1 MFGGTTTTLK
11 MVPRMTQET
20 LVNRTLAIP
29 GPSPATARM
38 IRNALCVAALGAMAL
53 TLSHD
58 VARAQV
64 AAVVNGEPITQLDIQ
79 HRTRLMQISG
89 QKAISQKEV
98 LDELIDDKLKVHL
111 ARRYMG
117 EVPRREIDSQLTTM
131 ARRSGMNLEQ
141 FGKSLAS
148 AGISIDALRAR
159 IHADFMWTQIIR
171 GKFKSSLQIG
181 EKEVAVKMQGNTK
194 GDGSTG
200 FDYSLRP
207 ILFLVPRGASPAV
220 YEARKREAESL
231 RSRFTNCNEGLRLA
245 MTLPDVAV
253 RETITRQSVDFA
265 QAQRDLLNN
274 TPVGRLTPPDQ
285 TAQGIEVFAICNKRP
300 VVGGDSPRERE
311 VRDTMFQE
319 RYQALSKKYL
329 KELRAQA
336 LIEIRQ

>member
-1 MFGGTTTTLK
+1 MAPL
-11 MVPRMTQET
+11 MMQRN
-20 LVNRTLAIP
+20 LVTPI
-29 GPSPATARM
+29 PSPAIART
-38 IRNALCVAALGAMAL
+38 IRTALCAAALGAVAL
-53 TLSHD
+53 IAGQD
-58 VARAQV
+58 GARAQV

-79 HRTRLMQISG
+79 HRTRLMQLSG
-89 QKAISQKEV
+89 QKAVSPKEV
-98 LDELIDDKLKVHL
+98 LDDLIDDKLKVHL
-111 ARRYMG
+111 AKRFIG
-117 EVPRREIDSQLTTM
+117 EVPKREIDSNIAAM
-131 ARRSGMNLEQ
+131 ARRSGMSSDQ
-141 FGKSLAS
+141 FTKALSG
-148 AGISIDALRAR
+148 AGISVDALRAR

-171 GKFKSSLQIG
+171 GKFKSSLQVG

-207 ILFLVPRGASPAV
+207 ILFLVPRGSAPGV
-220 YEARKREAESL
+220 YEARKREAENL
-231 RSRFTNCNEGLRLA
+231 RSRFTSCDEGLRIA

-253 RETITRQSVDFA
+253 RDTITRQSIDLA

-274 TPVGRLTPPDQ
+274 MPVGRLTPPDQ
-285 TAQGIEVFAICNKRP
+285 TSQGIEVFAICGKKP

-311 VRDTMFQE
+311 VRDTMYQE

>member
-11 MVPRMTQET
+11 MVPRMMQDI
-20 LVNRTLAIP
+20 LANRTLAARLP
-29 GPSPATARM
+29 FPATARTM
-38 IRNALCVAALGAMAL
+38 RHALCVAVLGAMAL
-53 TLSHD
+53 VLGHD
-58 VARAQV
+58 DAHAQV

-79 HRTRLMQISG
+79 HRTRLMQLSG
-89 QKAISQKEV
+89 QKAVSSKEV

-111 ARRYMG
+111 AKRYMG
-117 EVPRREIDSQLTTM
+117 EVPKREIDSNFATM
-131 ARRSGMNLEQ
+131 ARRSGMSPDQ
-141 FGKSLAS
+141 FARSLGQ
-148 AGISIDALRAR
+148 AGISVDALKAR

-171 GKFKSSLQIG
+171 GKFKSSLQVG
-181 EKEVAVKMQGNTK
+181 EREVAMKMQGNTK

-207 ILFLVPRGASPAV
+207 ILFLVPRGASPAA
-220 YEARKREAESL
+220 YEARKRDAENL
-231 RSRFTNCNEGLRLA
+231 RARFTSCSEGLRIA

-253 RETITRQSVDFA
+253 RETITRQSIDFA

-285 TAQGIEVFAICNKRP
+285 TSQGIEVFAICNKKP

-319 RYQALSKKYL
+319 RYQALSKRYL